1 MASLL
6 EIANVARTVNVQGVE
21 VSVFGISGTGIA
33 TLMARFPEVG
43 KMMSGVEPDRQ
54 ALIKMAPKALN
65 AFIAAG
71 TGGIGDE
78 KAEEIAGN
86 LGVGDQLDL
95 IDEILRLTFPRGIGP
110 FVEKLKGLGLLAAV
124 DQSAQI

>member
-6 EIANVARTVNVQGVE
+6 EIANVARTVPIQGIDVD
-21 VSVFGISGTGIA
+21 VFGISGTAIA

-43 KMMSGVEPDRQ
+43 KMMSGLEPDRK
-54 ALIKMAPKALN
+54 ALMKMAPKALN

-71 TGGIGDE
+71 CGKLGDE
-78 KAEEIAGN
+78 KAEALAGD
-86 LGVGDQLDL
+86 LGVGEQLDL
-95 IDEILRLTFPRGIGP
+95 IDEILRLTFPRGVGP

-124 DQSAQI
+124 DL